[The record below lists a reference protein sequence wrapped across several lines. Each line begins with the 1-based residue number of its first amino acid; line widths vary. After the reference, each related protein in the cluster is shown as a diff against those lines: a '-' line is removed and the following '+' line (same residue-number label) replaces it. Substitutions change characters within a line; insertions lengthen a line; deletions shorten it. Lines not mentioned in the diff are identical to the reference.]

1 MTQVLQHTGNEEIL
15 NQPQVLAIAQGSPG
29 EAITAW
35 QQLQRFQL
43 TQQVTPGAEIF
54 AMLELAR
61 QIDKTLIPAQ
71 LWLVDYLQHCYWQ
84 HSWQGQFIN
93 RP

>member
-43 TQQVTPGAEIF
+43 TYSTGYARCRNL

-61 QIDKTLIPAQ
+61 QIDKTLIRK
-71 LWLVDYLQHCYWQ
+71 LSC
-84 HSWQGQFIN
+84 G
-93 RP
+93 